1 MAVEEHLDQRWWEGH
16 LRNDGDATPTLLSA
30 TSALGE
36 SGISVLRLRFPGRS
50 HYGATLQKHF
60 VRFQMHPRV
69 RLDCIPAWQV
79 VGADVMVGSFAIHPA
94 GMECVADIGETVDTL
109 MVAIDPGRLALAA
122 AENWMLGAQL
132 RQRLSGYDAALFDVA
147 RVLALE
153 GAAGY
158 PNGLHYWHEVA
169 KTFVDGLVARH
180 TSVSAGAP
188 RGILSK
194 TALNRIKDYVLA
206 HLDESIEI
214 AALAQITGR
223 SPFHFCRV
231 FSRSVGM
238 SPHRYIVHLRL
249 QRAVELVR
257 ERRSGLAA
265 IAISTG
271 FADQSHLSRWVRRV
285 YGASLT
291 QLVA

>member
-1 MAVEEHLDQRWWEGH
+1 
-16 LRNDGDATPTLLSA
+16 
-30 TSALGE
+30 
-36 SGISVLRLRFPGRS
+36 
-50 HYGATLQKHF
+50 
-60 VRFQMHPRV
+60 
-69 RLDCIPAWQV
+69 
-79 VGADVMVGSFAIHPA
+79 
-94 GMECVADIGETVDTL
+94 
-109 MVAIDPGRLALAA
+109 
-122 AENWMLGAQL
+122 
-132 RQRLSGYDAALFDVA
+132 
-147 RVLALE
+147 
-153 GAAGY
+153 
-158 PNGLHYWHEVA
+158 
-169 KTFVDGLVARH
+169 
-180 TSVSAGAP
+180 VSAGAP

-206 HLDESIEI
+206 HLDEPIEI

-285 YGASLT
+285 YGASLM